1 MTSTIICFALGAV
14 FPLALVSWIIFV
26 A

>member
-14 FPLALVSWIIFV
+14 FPLALVGWIIFV